1 MHRTG
6 TKRICLPRVQILVKC
21 LPTIDVSFQL
31 SIVGIGSS
39 LTTIFRSSATIAE
52 SLLKLETIQ
61 IHMSEQVKTNEI
73 FKEQF
78 YVYIWKQVYVIE
90 SSLKVGQQIQKWPKN
105 LKDKQPMNVLEHI
118 QRMQYL
124 QK

>member
-52 SLLKLETIQ
+52 SLLACLQHSVLCVLILLYINLVNLLKKTIDFPTWTC
-61 IHMSEQVKTNEI
+61 IKKITV
-73 FKEQF
+73 
-78 YVYIWKQVYVIE
+78 
-90 SSLKVGQQIQKWPKN
+90 
-105 LKDKQPMNVLEHI
+105 
-118 QRMQYL
+118 
-124 QK
+124 

>member
-1 MHRTG
+1 
-6 TKRICLPRVQILVKC
+6 
-21 LPTIDVSFQL
+21 
-31 SIVGIGSS
+31 
-39 LTTIFRSSATIAE
+39 
-52 SLLKLETIQ
+52 
-61 IHMSEQVKTNEI
+61 MSEQVKTNEI
-73 FKEQF
+73 FREQF
-78 YVYIWKQVYVIE
+78 SLHIWKQEYVIE